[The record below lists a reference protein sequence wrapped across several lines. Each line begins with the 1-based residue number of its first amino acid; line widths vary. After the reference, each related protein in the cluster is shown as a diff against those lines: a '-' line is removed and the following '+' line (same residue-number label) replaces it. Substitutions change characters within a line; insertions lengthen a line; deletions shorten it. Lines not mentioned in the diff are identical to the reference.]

1 VTRTNVE
8 QDVGFLLA
16 QAVRRFNQRL
26 LREFSDHGFGEIRAS
41 YGSVLVPL
49 FAKDGL
55 RLFEVAQK
63 AGLSKQAVTG
73 IVKDCEQDGLVV
85 RERDPDDGRAYRI
98 RLSTKG
104 KEFQRAAETVLA
116 GLDDELVRA
125 LGKKDYAALKRALKG
140 VMEL

>member
-1 VTRTNVE
+1 VIRTNVE

-16 QAVRRFNQRL
+16 QALRRFNQRL
-26 LREFSDHGFGEIRAS
+26 LREFSDRGFGEIRAS

-49 FAKDGL
+49 FEKDNL

-63 AGLSKQAVTG
+63 AGLSKQAITG

-85 RERDPDDGRAYRI
+85 RKRDPDDGRAYRL

-104 KEFQRAAETVLA
+104 KEFQRAAEAVLA
-116 GLDDELVRA
+116 DLDDELVRS
-125 LGKKDYAALKRALKG
+125 LGKKDYATLKRALKG